1 MKTRIAF
8 FFSVLFLILIVSP
21 TVISLTDSNP
31 AIGIMLADFGE
42 EEENKGKESSESKID
57 SELKIYPSSSNKS
70 FDFTEYLEKT
80 NEVFQ
85 SKSYVSEYPNITT
98 PPPKFKL

>member
-1 MKTRIAF
+1 M
-8 FFSVLFLILIVSP
+8 IVSP
-21 TVISLTDSNP
+21 SVISLTDSNP
-31 AIGIMLADFGE
+31 TISIMLADFGE

-70 FDFTEYLEKT
+70 FHFSEYLEKS
-80 NEVFQ
+80 NVVFQ

-98 PPPKFKL
+98 PPPKLIL